1 MRISDW
7 SSDVCSSDLG
17 AQDFQNLTVVVN
29 NVSGL
34 SLTAASGGSTLIG
47 QGEEDTLRGAG
58 GNDTL
63 IGNGGS
69 DTLNGAG
76 GNDNIDGGAG
86 ADRLTGGAGAG
97 QLTGGA
103 GADMVIYN
111 AKGHSNP
118 AVQEPTTGSRGRGR
132 GGEKGGA

>member
-76 GNDNIDGGAG
+76 GNANIAGGAG
-86 ADRLTGGAGAG
+86 ADRMQNGRESWRERGCQYVEIPVGC
-97 QLTGGA
+97 
-103 GADMVIYN
+103 
-111 AKGHSNP
+111 
-118 AVQEPTTGSRGRGR
+118 GSL
-132 GGEKGGA
+132 KKQKKHTK